1 MKKILKMF
9 CLILIF
15 TMIFPV
21 VIQASEDNHQTGNLF
36 GGEQE
41 KFEKLVG
48 ESQEIKRAHP
58 GDAEKEIKIIMDNQ
72 PLGIERGIMDIWN
85 VLTDSEKTLYIRY
98 PFDALKAN
106 KEKNIAK
113 TKTEA
118 KFGLNSLGDKS
129 DASRILLCLY
139 RQNSSSLFSGL
150 ASLSVLLFEY
160 HHHKSLYLAFPSSLF
175 YSLTACPFP
184 FSRFSLVFLMV
195 CIIDHII
202 SLS

>member
-1 MKKILKMF
+1 MRRARVKKILKMF

-72 PLGIERGIMDIWN
+72 PLGIERGIMDI
-85 VLTDSEKTLYIRY
+85 LECTYRFRKTLYIRY

-106 KEKNIAK
+106 KEK
-113 TKTEA
+113 
-118 KFGLNSLGDKS
+118 
-129 DASRILLCLY
+129 ILRKQ
-139 RQNSSSLFSGL
+139 RQKQNL
-150 ASLSVLLFEY
+150 
-160 HHHKSLYLAFPSSLF
+160 
-175 YSLTACPFP
+175 
-184 FSRFSLVFLMV
+184 
-195 CIIDHII
+195 D
-202 SLS
+202 